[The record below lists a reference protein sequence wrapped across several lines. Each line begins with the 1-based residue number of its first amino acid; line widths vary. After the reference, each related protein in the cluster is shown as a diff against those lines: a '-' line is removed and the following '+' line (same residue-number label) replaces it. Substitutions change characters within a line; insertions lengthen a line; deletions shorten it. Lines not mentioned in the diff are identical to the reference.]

1 MNPGPSFKRVVIDL
15 HRTPDDG
22 AIAAASELAG
32 WLQVELFGRF
42 VIDPGLARLAALP
55 FAREF
60 RTGGPGWRV
69 LDEAG
74 IAADMD
80 FAAAAAQRLFQ
91 RTAAAAS
98 VPHRFELVRHE
109 APDEA
114 PPQDDI
120 LVLRYAEHPGE
131 GFASALQAALRSA
144 RAVLIL
150 PRRQVKQR
158 GPVLVLA
165 HRRDDPAV
173 EIAEQLAAAS
183 GEVYLF
189 TDCQG
194 DVCDPVLAAGAR
206 LVIVSRPAFG
216 AAAAL
221 ALAQRRQVPVLV
233 VGE

>member
-1 MNPGPSFKRVVIDL
+1 MNPGLVFKRVVIDL
-15 HRTPDDG
+15 HRTPDDS

-42 VIDPGLARLAALP
+42 IVDPGLARLAALP

-60 RTGGPGWRV
+60 RPGGSGWRA

-74 IAADMD
+74 IAADTD
-80 FAAAAAQRLFQ
+80 FAAAAARRLFQ
-91 RTAAAAS
+91 RVAAAAA
-98 VPHRFELVRHE
+98 VPHRFELVPPA
-109 APDEA
+109 APEPA

-131 GFASALQAALRSA
+131 GFATALQTALRHA

-150 PRRQVKQR
+150 PRQPVKRR

-173 EIAEQLAAAS
+173 EIAGQLAAAS

-194 DVCDPVLAAGAR
+194 NACDPAIAATAR

-216 AAAAL
+216 DEAAL
-221 ALAQRRQVPVLV
+221 ALAQRRHVPVLV
-233 VGE
+233 VGG